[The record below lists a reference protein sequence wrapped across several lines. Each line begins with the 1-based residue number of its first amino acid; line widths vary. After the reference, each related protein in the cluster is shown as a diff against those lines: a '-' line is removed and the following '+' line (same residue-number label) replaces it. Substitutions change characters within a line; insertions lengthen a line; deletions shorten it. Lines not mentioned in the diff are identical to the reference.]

1 MEIRQMEEKREESKE
16 ELTRLQEESA
26 QLDGELKQISREK
39 EQIEEAVKESEK
51 REAQLQEQILGWQ
64 KEQEVQRAEL
74 EQQNARIESCI
85 WSLQMPDR
93 KKNLQGRISN
103 VSKKKSEI

>member
-16 ELTRLQEESA
+16 ELTRLRKNLPVRRELSRSA
-26 QLDGELKQISREK
+26 GK
-39 EQIEEAVKESEK
+39 EQIEEAVKSLK
-51 REAQLQEQILGWQ
+51 REAQLQEQILDGRRTGSP
-64 KEQEVQRAEL
+64 EAEL

>member
-51 REAQLQEQILGWQ
+51 EKHSCRNRSWDGRKNRKSRGRSWSSRTPAL
-64 KEQEVQRAEL
+64 K
-74 EQQNARIESCI
+74 SCI